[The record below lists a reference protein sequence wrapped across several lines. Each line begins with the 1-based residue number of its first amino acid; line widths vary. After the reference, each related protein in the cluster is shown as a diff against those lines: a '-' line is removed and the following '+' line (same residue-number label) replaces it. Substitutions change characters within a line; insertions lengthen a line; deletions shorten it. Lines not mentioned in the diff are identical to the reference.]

1 MKSRTAIQF
10 KVGGALVIDEVC
22 ITDPDPDQVLI
33 KLHATGICHSQLH
46 QMRDPKLK
54 RPLVLGHEATGI
66 VEKKGK
72 NVTHVREGDHVVLT
86 WMNPLPAKTKKS
98 DISKHFMSPLQTI
111 NKDLVHGVLLCGT
124 IGADYIDYIVT
135 DQIASFPD
143 I

>member
-1 MKSRTAIQF
+1 MKSRIAIQF
-10 KVGGALVIDEVC
+10 KVGGTLVIDEVC

-72 NVTHVREGDHVVLT
+72 NVTHVRAVSYTHLT
-86 WMNPLPAKTKKS
+86 LPTT
-98 DISKHFMSPLQTI
+98 P
-111 NKDLVHGVLLCGT
+111 NV
-124 IGADYIDYIVT
+124 
-135 DQIASFPD
+135 
-143 I
+143 

>member
-66 VEKKGK
+66 V
-72 NVTHVREGDHVVLT
+72 
-86 WMNPLPAKTKKS
+86 
-98 DISKHFMSPLQTI
+98 
-111 NKDLVHGVLLCGT
+111 
-124 IGADYIDYIVT
+124 
-135 DQIASFPD
+135 
-143 I
+143 